1 MLSAKDWHWAQR
13 SLPIACVDF
22 IPVQF
27 GPDSVIKQV
36 GLIQRLAPVDPAWC
50 LIGGRILLGES
61 IGQAG
66 QRILIEAGGPEVFI
80 ETADWNHPDYVAEYL
95 LDNSSGLFDPRKH
108 AIGLTFL
115 VTISGNFKPTGEAS
129 NFEWFDPAHLPD
141 PIGFGQQTI
150 FDSVFSWRR
159 GRG

>member
-66 QRILIEAGGPEVFI
+66 QRILTEAGGPEVFI

-95 LDNSSGLFDPRKH
+95 LDNSSGLFDPRNKPF
-108 AIGLTFL
+108 LTQCSAGVGAEGRMTPPRCLLERIARSTLTSRDWRFM
-115 VTISGNFKPTGEAS
+115 VIS
-129 NFEWFDPAHLPD
+129 
-141 PIGFGQQTI
+141 
-150 FDSVFSWRR
+150 
-159 GRG
+159 